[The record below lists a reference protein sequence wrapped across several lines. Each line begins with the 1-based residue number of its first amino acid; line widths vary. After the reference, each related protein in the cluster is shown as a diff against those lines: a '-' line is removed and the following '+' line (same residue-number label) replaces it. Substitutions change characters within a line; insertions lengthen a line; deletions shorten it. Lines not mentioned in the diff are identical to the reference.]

1 MDNVVIRN
9 QNNKHTTMERYKFNT
24 LFQAIEK
31 VVYTNELP
39 LGVWMVDV
47 QTALEAGFITSEQ
60 YKGLHTFTLNLL
72 KK

>member
-1 MDNVVIRN
+1 MS
-9 QNNKHTTMERYKFNT
+9 RYTFNS

-47 QTALEAGFITSEQ
+47 QTAFEAGFINLEQ
-60 YKGLHTFTLNLL
+60 YQNLHTFTLNLL
-72 KK
+72 KR